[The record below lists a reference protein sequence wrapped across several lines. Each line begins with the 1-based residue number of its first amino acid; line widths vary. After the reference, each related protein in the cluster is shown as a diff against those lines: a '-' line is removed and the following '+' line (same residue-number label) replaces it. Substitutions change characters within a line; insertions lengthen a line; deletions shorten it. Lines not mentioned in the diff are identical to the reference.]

1 MLKNKNYV
9 RILVML
15 LLVIF
20 GGSFLYVYHFS
31 KTYPVPFT
39 YRVSL
44 DEKFRFIRDIPDKK
58 QIDTV
63 IVGSSIGLNNIQG
76 IILEESSSKVKHV
89 MNISAYGLKTTEVE
103 KLLNI
108 ISVFPN
114 AKRVIYSAHFPD
126 FSEAFAPDEYELP
139 FVKDYLN
146 LGKKTI
152 DLPHAFHAYKNIIQF
167 GKNHWNWEKLYK
179 GNMFNFGLA
188 FDKTGSIP
196 LKLYGDDINRDKFD
210 NPHPLTQNEKNFKAL
225 ERIAKK
231 LQKENIK
238 FYLIVGPYR
247 QPLLDKHEDVRQVML
262 SFIKN
267 TDMIMQKYNGLQLNL
282 HPILKLSDYY
292 FVDRFHLNEH
302 GSKLTAETIGK
313 FIDENE

>member
-1 MLKNKNYV
+1 MLKNKTYV
-9 RILVML
+9 KTLSML
-15 LLVIF
+15 LLIIF

-31 KTYPVPFT
+31 KIYPVPFT
-39 YRVSL
+39 YRISL
-44 DEKFRFIRDIPDKK
+44 DEKFRFIRDIPDKT
-58 QIDTV
+58 QIDTI
-63 IVGSSIGLNNIQG
+63 IVGSSIGLNNVQG
-76 IILEESSSKVKHV
+76 IILEESSSKVDHV

-114 AKRVIYSAHFPD
+114 IKRVIYSAHFPD
-126 FSEAFAPDEYELP
+126 FSEAFKPGDYDLS

-146 LGKKTI
+146 LEKETI
-152 DLPHAFHAYKNIIQF
+152 DVPHAFHAYKNFIQF
-167 GKNHWNWEKLYK
+167 VKNHWNWEKQYK
-179 GNMFNFGLA
+179 GDMFNFGLA

-210 NPHPLTQNEKNFKAL
+210 NPHPLTQDEENFKAL
-225 ERIAKK
+225 ERIAEK
-231 LQKENIK
+231 LQKEHIK

-247 QPLLDKHEDVRQVML
+247 QPLLDKHEDVRQTML
-262 SFIKN
+262 TFVKK
-267 TDMIMQKYNGLQLNL
+267 TDTIMHKYNGLHLNL
-282 HPILKLSDYY
+282 HPILKLSDDY

-302 GSKLTAETIGK
+302 GSKLTAKTIGK

>member
-1 MLKNKNYV
+1 MLKYKTYV
-9 RILVML
+9 KILSLILV
-15 LLVIF
+15 VIF

-31 KTYPVPFT
+31 KTYPLPFT
-39 YRVSL
+39 YRISL
-44 DEKFRFIRDIPDKK
+44 DEKFRFIRDIPDKT
-58 QIDTV
+58 QIDTI

-76 IILEESSSKVKHV
+76 IILEDSSSEVNHV

-126 FSEAFAPDEYELP
+126 FSNAFTPDEYDLP

-146 LGKKTI
+146 LEKETI

-167 GKNHWNWEKLYK
+167 VKNHWNWEKQYK
-179 GNMFNFGLA
+179 GDMFNFGLA

-196 LKLYGDDINRDKFD
+196 LKLYGEDINRDKFD
-210 NPHPLTQNEKNFKAL
+210 NPHPPTQDEENFKAL
-225 ERIAKK
+225 ERIAEK

-247 QPLLDKHEDVRQVML
+247 QPLLDKHEDVRQTMSTFV
-262 SFIKN
+262 KK
-267 TDMIMQKYNGLQLNL
+267 TDMIMQKYHGLHLNL
-282 HPILKLSDYY
+282 HPILKLSDDY

-302 GSKLTAETIGK
+302 GSKLTAKTIGK